1 MAGAVEETLPR
12 ACSELAR
19 TMLRPG
25 ALGEVLRSLAAEA
38 VEMLGATAAAVLVET
53 RGQLQP
59 AAATDA
65 SGSGL
70 AVSELNLGHGPSL
83 EAFRTGAVVLV
94 QDLAEDEQWGGYAR
108 DAVSAGAHSVLAVPL
123 LAEERQLGVLTVLSE
138 EPRQWGVPEVAAA
151 EVLAELASGYA
162 AHEAELDE
170 VRRTVDQLQEALESR
185 VDIEQAKGVL
195 VGELGFTVDQAYL
208 LLRNHA
214 RRNNVTLRSV
224 AHAVVHLG
232 LRPPVAAGRTAPPR
246 APKPRTAPVDDRR
259 EEG

>member
-25 ALGEVLRSLAAEA
+25 ALIEVLRSLATQA
-38 VEMLGATAAAVLVET
+38 VEMLGATAAAALLES

-70 AVSELNLGHGPSL
+70 VVTELNLGRGPSL
-83 EAFRTGAVVLV
+83 EAFRTAAVVFV
-94 QDLAEDEQWGGYAR
+94 ADLAEDHQWGEYAR
-108 DAVSAGAHSVLAVPL
+108 AAVAAGARSVLAVPL
-123 LAEERQLGVLTVLSE
+123 RAEERQLGVLTVVSD
-138 EPRQWGVPEVAAA
+138 EPRQWSIPDVAAA

-232 LRPPVAAGRTAPPR
+232 LRPPITAARNAPPR
-246 APKPRTAPVDDRR
+246 APKPRTAPAHERR
-259 EEG
+259 EDG

>member
-19 TMLRPG
+19 TMVRPG
-25 ALGEVLRSLAAEA
+25 ALHEVLQSLATQA
-38 VEMLGATAAAVLVET
+38 VEMLGATAAAVLLAN
-53 RGQLQP
+53 RGQLHP

-65 SGSGL
+65 STSGP
-70 AVSELNLGHGPSL
+70 VVTELNLGDGPSL
-83 EAFRTGAVVLV
+83 EAFRTAAVVLV
-94 QDLAEDEQWGGYAR
+94 RDLADDDRWARYAR
-108 DAVSAGAHSVLAVPL
+108 AAVSAAARSVLAVPL
-123 LAEERQLGVLTVLSE
+123 RAEERALGVLTVLSD
-138 EPRQWGVPEVAAA
+138 EPRQWSIPEVAAA

-162 AHEAELDE
+162 AHESELGE
-170 VRRTVDQLQEALESR
+170 VRRTVEQLQEALESR

-232 LRPPVAAGRTAPPR
+232 LRPPVTAVRGAAPR
-246 APKPRTAPVDDRR
+246 APKPRPAPVDERR
-259 EEG
+259 EER